1 MMCALYNVHMRYKK
15 KHGGKVMKKKKI
27 LMLACMAVLAATV
40 AVPVHAAKKQTKNGF
55 KY

>member
-1 MMCALYNVHMRYKK
+1 
-15 KHGGKVMKKKKI
+15 MKKKKI